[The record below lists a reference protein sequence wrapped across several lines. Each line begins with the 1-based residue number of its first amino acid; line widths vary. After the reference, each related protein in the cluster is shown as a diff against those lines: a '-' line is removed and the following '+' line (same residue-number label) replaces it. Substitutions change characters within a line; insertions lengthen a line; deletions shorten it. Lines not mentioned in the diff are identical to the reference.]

1 MSEII
6 IQISK
11 KLNNEEFAGLLN
23 TSTYEQMIKN
33 KLHVFC
39 KKTADDSLW
48 ELLKHFEEHAE
59 GVFHMTTLG
68 NDNIWRL
75 YFEST
80 SDRNKFLELLSTLDQ
95 ETTQTPIIES
105 IVVNTTDDTKQ

>member
-1 MSEII
+1 MKNVI

-11 KLNNEEFAGLLN
+11 QLNREEFAGLLN
-23 TSTYEQMIKN
+23 TATYERMIKN

-39 KKTADDSLW
+39 KKATDDSLW
-48 ELLKHFEEHAE
+48 ELLKHFEENAE
-59 GVFHMTTLG
+59 GIFHMGTIGT
-68 NDNIWRL
+68 DNIWRL

-80 SDRNKFLELLSTLDQ
+80 TDRNKFLELLSSLDQ
-95 ETTQTPIIES
+95 ETIQTPIIES